1 MTNKITYLVVF
12 FHLLS
17 LPLTSQTP
25 ATLSS
30 SDILLG
36 LKKLQVVGSVLYVA
50 AHPDD
55 ENTRLLAYFSKE
67 KLYRTGYLSVTRGD
81 GGQNLI
87 GNEQGIE
94 LGLIRTQEL
103 MAARRIDG
111 AEQFF
116 TRAYDFG
123 FCKTTEEAMQAWDK
137 NKILSDVVW
146 VIRKFQPDII
156 ITRFPQDNR
165 AGHGHHSASAVLAVE
180 AAKAA
185 ADPGQ
190 FPEQLA
196 FLKTWKTH
204 RVLWNS
210 FNFGGTNTTSPDQFK
225 IDVGMFNPILGKG
238 YGEIAAESR
247 SQHKSQGFGVPR
259 QRGQVLEYFST
270 WQGDAPVKDLMEGID
285 LSWGREKNAAQV
297 QQKMEEIINA
307 YSLFAPGKSVKDLV
321 ALYQLMSGLED
332 SYWKKIK
339 LKEVQQLIEAC
350 TGLYAEATVADA
362 LAVQTDSIKANFFLN
377 NRNGNAVQL
386 KKVTLDKFD
395 SSFNT
400 ALESNKNLTFSKT
413 IYVNADKQ
421 LTQPYWLE
429 KEMKEGSFE
438 VSSQQLIGNPD
449 NEAPYYVTFKLNI
462 EGQDFDISK
471 AVRQKFTDPVKG
483 ELYQP
488 QVTISPVSITPAQN
502 LLLSYN
508 TLPQNF
514 RVSVKALKNIVKPEI
529 KITIPKGWETVA
541 VSYNAPDTLRKD
553 QEMDVDITL
562 KPVPKDRVY
571 GKLPVQAAVKV
582 QGEWYATLVKSIKYE
597 HIPDI
602 SYFRLPIVNLL
613 TLELKTV
620 GKKIGFIEGA
630 GDFMPSALRLMG
642 YEVTLLND
650 NDLANTN
657 LAQYDAIL
665 TGVRAYNTKATLNT
679 HYPKLMKYVE
689 NGGNL
694 IVQYNTSNQIGPVK
708 SKIGPYP
715 FDILRNRVTDE
726 KAKVTVLKPEHPI
739 MNYPNKI
746 NDKDFDSWVQERSI
760 YHAANWNEKYETI
773 FSMND
778 AGEKADGGSLIMT
791 SYGKGSFVYT
801 GMVFFRQLPAGVPGA
816 YRLLANM
823 IALNKKKGF

>member
-1 MTNKITYLVVF
+1 MNKTAYLVVF
-12 FHLLS
+12 FYLLS
-17 LPLTSQTP
+17 LSLSSQTP

-67 KLYRTGYLSVTRGD
+67 KLYRTGYLSITRGD

-123 FCKTTEEAMQAWDK
+123 FCKTTEEAMQTWDK

-185 ADPGQ
+185 ADPSQ
-190 FPEQLA
+190 FPEQLSY
-196 FLKTWKTH
+196 LKTWKAH

-210 FNFGGTNTTSPDQFK
+210 FNFGGTNTTSADQFK
-225 IDVGMFNPILGKG
+225 IDVGMFNPVLGKG

-270 WQGDAPVKDLMEGID
+270 WQGNAPVKDLMEGID
-285 LSWGREKNAAQV
+285 LSWNREKNGIQV
-297 QQKMEEIINA
+297 QQKIDDIING

-332 SYWKKIK
+332 GYWKKIK
-339 LKEVQQLIEAC
+339 MKEVQQLIEAC
-350 TGLYAEATVADA
+350 TGLYAEATVAEA
-362 LAVQTDSIKANFFLN
+362 LAVQTDSVKVNFFLN
-377 NRNGNAVQL
+377 NRNGNAIQL
-386 KKVTLDKFD
+386 KKVILDKFD
-395 SSFNT
+395 SSFTT
-400 ALESNKNLTFSKT
+400 ALESNKNLTFNKT

-438 VSSQQLIGNPD
+438 INNQQLIGNPD
-449 NEAPYYVTFKLNI
+449 NEPSYQVIFKLNI
-462 EGQDFDISK
+462 EGQDFDITRP
-471 AVRQKFTDPVKG
+471 VRQKFTDPVKG

-488 QVTISPVSITPAQN
+488 QVAISPVSITPTQN

-508 TLPQNF
+508 ALPQNF
-514 RVSVKALKNIVKPEI
+514 RLSVKALKNIVKPEV
-529 KITIPKGWETVA
+529 KITVPKGWETA
-541 VSYNAPDTLRKD
+541 AISYNAPDTLRKD

-562 KPVPKDRVY
+562 KPVLKDREY

-582 QGEWYATLVKSIKYE
+582 NGEWYATLVKSIKYE

-602 SYFRLPIVNLL
+602 SYFRLPMVNLL
-613 TLELKTV
+613 SLELKTV

-642 YEVTLLND
+642 YEVVILND
-650 NDLANTN
+650 NDLANSN
-657 LAQYDAIL
+657 LEQYDAIL
-665 TGVRAYNTKATLNT
+665 TGVRAYNTKPSLNT
-679 HYPKLMKYVE
+679 YYPKLMKYVE

-715 FDILRNRVTDE
+715 FDIFRNRITDE
-726 KAKVTVLKPEHPI
+726 NAKVTVLKPEHPI

-746 NDKDFDSWVQERSI
+746 NSKDFESWVQERSI

-778 AGEKADGGSLIMT
+778 VGEKADEGSLIMT
-791 SYGKGSFVYT
+791 SYGKGRFVYT

>member
-1 MTNKITYLVVF
+1 MMNRIACLVVF

-36 LKKLQVVGSVLYVA
+36 LKKLQIVGSVLYVA

-67 KLYRTGYLSVTRGD
+67 KLYRTGYLSITRGD

-123 FCKTTEEAMQAWDK
+123 FCKTTEEAMRTWDK

-196 FLKTWKTH
+196 YLKTWKAH

-225 IDVGMFNPILGKG
+225 IDVGMFSPILGKG

-270 WQGDAPVKDLMEGID
+270 WQGDAPVKDLMEGVD
-285 LSWGREKNAAQV
+285 LSWSREKNAAAV
-297 QQKMEEIINA
+297 QQKIDEIINS
-307 YSLFAPGKSVKDLV
+307 YSLFAPGKSVKELV
-321 ALYQLMSGLED
+321 ALYRLMFNLAD
-332 SYWKKIK
+332 SYWKNIK

-362 LAVQTDSIKANFFLN
+362 LAVQTDSIKVNFFLN
-377 NRNGNAVQL
+377 NRNGNLIQL

-400 ALESNKNLTFSKT
+400 ALESNKNLAFNKT
-413 IYVNADKQ
+413 IYVSADKA

-429 KEMKEGSFE
+429 KEMKEGSFD
-438 VSSQQLIGNPD
+438 VSNQQLIGNPD
-449 NEAPYYVTFKLNI
+449 NEAAYYVTFRLNV

-471 AVRQKFTDPVKG
+471 PVRQKFTDPVRG

-514 RVSVKALKNIVKPEI
+514 RVSIKALKNVIKPEI
-529 KITIPKGWETVA
+529 KITVPKGWETA
-541 VSYNAPDTLRKD
+541 SISYDAPDTLRKD
-553 QEMDVDITL
+553 QEIDVDVVL
-562 KPVPKDRVY
+562 KPVLKDRIY
-571 GKLPVQAAVKV
+571 GKLPVQAAVNV
-582 QGEWYATLVKSIKYE
+582 QGEWYTTLVKSIKYE

-602 SYFRLPIVNLL
+602 NYFRLPIVNLL

-620 GKKIGFIEGA
+620 GKKVGFIEGA

-642 YEVTLLND
+642 YEVTILSD
-650 NDLANTN
+650 NDLANSN

-665 TGVRAYNTKATLNT
+665 TGVRAYNTKASLNT
-679 HYPKLMKYVE
+679 YYSKLMKYVE

-715 FDILRNRVTDE
+715 FDILRNRITDE

-746 NDKDFDSWVQERSI
+746 SDKDFDSWIQERSI

-778 AGEKADGGSLIMT
+778 AGEKADEGSLIMT
-791 SYGKGSFVYT
+791 KYGKGNFVYT
-801 GMVFFRQLPAGVPGA
+801 GLVFFRELPAGVPGA
-816 YRLLANM
+816 YRLLANI